1 MSGGHRVRP
10 KGGSH
15 LMSRSLAERFN
26 RFKEV
31 RVEGDDRS
39 MEGLE
44 DSSPGA
50 IRYKGSDLP
59 DTETDPPKQSRRQVP
74 ATKTDK

>member
-1 MSGGHRVRP
+1 MSGGHRIRP

-15 LMSRSLAERFN
+15 LMSRSLAERFE

-31 RVEGDDRS
+31 RVDGDDRS

-44 DSSPGA
+44 ESSPGP
-50 IRYKGSDLP
+50 IRYKGSDTSEPQQESL
-59 DTETDPPKQSRRQVP
+59 TRRQVP
-74 ATKTDK
+74 ATKMDK